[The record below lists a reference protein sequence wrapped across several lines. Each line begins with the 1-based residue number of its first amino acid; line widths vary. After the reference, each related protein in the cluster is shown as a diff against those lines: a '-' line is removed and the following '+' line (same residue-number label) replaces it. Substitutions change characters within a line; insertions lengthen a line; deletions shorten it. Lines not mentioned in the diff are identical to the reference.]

1 MMDLFYSNCSN
12 QEPHIGFIG
21 RWSPLHT
28 GHTWIIEKVYREKDR
43 PVLVLVRSTAF
54 DEYSAEMRA
63 EIVKTWFEKNGIRGS
78 IAIIPDIEGIYYGR
92 GVGYEIE
99 EIEPPQEIRTVS
111 ATEIRKMI
119 GEGNEEWKQAVATGT
134 SDVVE
139 RIIRGKISSAKKR
152 KGAAV

>member
-1 MMDLFYSNCSN
+1 MDLFYSNCAS

-21 RWSPLHT
+21 RWAPLHC
-28 GHTWIIEKVYREKDR
+28 GHTWIIEKIRKDKNR
-43 PVLVLVRSTAF
+43 PVLVLVRNTAF

-99 EIEPPQEIRTVS
+99 EIEPPPEIKTIS

-119 GEGNEEWKQAVATGT
+119 GEGSEEWKQAVAAGT

-139 RIIRGKISSAKKR
+139 RIIRSKPGNTKKR

>member
-1 MMDLFYSNCSN
+1 MTLFYSNCSR
-12 QEPHIGFIG
+12 QEPHIGFVG
-21 RWSPLHT
+21 RWSPLHN
-28 GHTWIIEKVYREKDR
+28 GHTWIIEKVMKEKDR
-43 PVLVLVRSTAF
+43 PVLILVRNTAF
-54 DEYSAEMRA
+54 DEYSAEARA

-99 EIEPPQEIRTVS
+99 EIEPPREIKTIS

-119 GEGNEEWKQAVATGT
+119 NDDNEEWKKAVAAGT

-139 RIIRGKISSAKKR
+139 RIIRSKLSNAEKR

>member
-1 MMDLFYSNCSN
+1 MAFSVMPFTS
-12 QEPHIGFIG
+12 
-21 RWSPLHT
+21 
-28 GHTWIIEKVYREKDR
+28 
-43 PVLVLVRSTAF
+43 F
-54 DEYSAEMRA
+54 DEYSAELRA

-99 EIEPPQEIRTVS
+99 EIEPPPEIKTIS

-119 GEGNEEWKQAVATGT
+119 GEGKEEWKQAVAAGT

-139 RIIRGKISSAKKR
+139 RIIRGRVSNTKER